1 MKNKEELEKKTGV
14 KRFDICLMNPP
25 YSQRHNNNPIHFQF
39 VEKVLGIAEKQI
51 VIMPSRILHTTS
63 ENYNIWKEKF
73 DKTLLSAEELK
84 SDVRNYIKEVASD
97 YMDCEDMDELRDSL
111 YDNLWDEDSVTGNG
125 SGSYTFNREKAKE
138 YVSDNMDL
146 MEEAYKD
153 LDSIES
159 LVDDLEALDF
169 ETIDVTIRCYLLS
182 QALDEVL
189 EDGDFLKKVGI
200 DKAFGFIGD
209 DY

>member
-1 MKNKEELEKKTGV
+1 MA
-14 KRFDICLMNPP
+14 
-25 YSQRHNNNPIHFQF
+25 Y
-39 VEKVLGIAEKQI
+39 
-51 VIMPSRILHTTS
+51 
-63 ENYNIWKEKF
+63 NY
-73 DKTLLSAEELK
+73 LEELK

-146 MEEAYKD
+146 MVEAYKD

-209 DY
+209 NY

>member
-1 MKNKEELEKKTGV
+1 MA
-14 KRFDICLMNPP
+14 
-25 YSQRHNNNPIHFQF
+25 Y
-39 VEKVLGIAEKQI
+39 
-51 VIMPSRILHTTS
+51 
-63 ENYNIWKEKF
+63 NY
-73 DKTLLSAEELK
+73 LEELK

-138 YVSDNMDL
+138 YVSDTMDL
-146 MEEAYKD
+146 MVEAYKD

-182 QALDEVL
+182 QALNEVL

-200 DKAFGFIGD
+200 DKSFGFIGD

>member
-1 MKNKEELEKKTGV
+1 MA
-14 KRFDICLMNPP
+14 
-25 YSQRHNNNPIHFQF
+25 Y
-39 VEKVLGIAEKQI
+39 
-51 VIMPSRILHTTS
+51 
-63 ENYNIWKEKF
+63 NY
-73 DKTLLSAEELK
+73 LEELK

-97 YMDCEDMDELRDSL
+97 YMDCEDMDELRDEL
-111 YDNLWDEDSVTGNG
+111 YDNLWSEDSVTGNG

-146 MEEAYKD
+146 MVEAYKD

-189 EDGDFLKKVGI
+189 EDGDLLKKVGI

>member
-1 MKNKEELEKKTGV
+1 MA
-14 KRFDICLMNPP
+14 
-25 YSQRHNNNPIHFQF
+25 Y
-39 VEKVLGIAEKQI
+39 
-51 VIMPSRILHTTS
+51 
-63 ENYNIWKEKF
+63 NY
-73 DKTLLSAEELK
+73 LEELK

-111 YDNLWDEDSVTGNG
+111 YDNLWNEDSVTGNG
-125 SGSYTFNREKAKE
+125 SGSYTFNREEAKK
-138 YVSDNMDL
+138 YVSDNLDL
-146 MEEAYKD
+146 MVEAYKD

-189 EDGDFLKKVGI
+189 EDEDYHKKVGI
-200 DKAFGFIGD
+200 EKCCGFIGD
-209 DY
+209 DC

>member
-1 MKNKEELEKKTGV
+1 MA
-14 KRFDICLMNPP
+14 
-25 YSQRHNNNPIHFQF
+25 Y
-39 VEKVLGIAEKQI
+39 
-51 VIMPSRILHTTS
+51 
-63 ENYNIWKEKF
+63 NY
-73 DKTLLSAEELK
+73 LEELK

-97 YMDCEDMDELRDSL
+97 YMDCEDLDELRDSL
-111 YDNLWDEDSVTGNG
+111 YDNLWNEDSVTGNG
-125 SGSYTFNREKAKE
+125 SGSYTFNKEEAKK
-138 YVSDNMDL
+138 YVSDNLDL
-146 MEEAYKD
+146 MVEAYKD

-209 DY
+209 NY

>member
-1 MKNKEELEKKTGV
+1 MA
-14 KRFDICLMNPP
+14 
-25 YSQRHNNNPIHFQF
+25 Y
-39 VEKVLGIAEKQI
+39 
-51 VIMPSRILHTTS
+51 
-63 ENYNIWKEKF
+63 NY
-73 DKTLLSAEELK
+73 LEELK
-84 SDVRNYIKEVASD
+84 SDVKNYINEVASD

-146 MEEAYKD
+146 MVEAYKD

-209 DY
+209 DF

>member
-1 MKNKEELEKKTGV
+1 MA
-14 KRFDICLMNPP
+14 
-25 YSQRHNNNPIHFQF
+25 Y
-39 VEKVLGIAEKQI
+39 
-51 VIMPSRILHTTS
+51 
-63 ENYNIWKEKF
+63 NY
-73 DKTLLSAEELK
+73 LEELK
-84 SDVRNYIKEVASD
+84 SDVRTYIKEVASD
-97 YMDCEDMDELRDSL
+97 YMDCEDMDELRDEL

-146 MEEAYKD
+146 MVEAYKD

-189 EDGDFLKKVGI
+189 EDEDFLKKVGI

-209 DY
+209 DF

>member
-1 MKNKEELEKKTGV
+1 MA
-14 KRFDICLMNPP
+14 
-25 YSQRHNNNPIHFQF
+25 Y
-39 VEKVLGIAEKQI
+39 
-51 VIMPSRILHTTS
+51 
-63 ENYNIWKEKF
+63 NY
-73 DKTLLSAEELK
+73 LEELK
-84 SDVRNYIKEVASD
+84 SDVKNYINEVASD
-97 YMDCEDMDELRDSL
+97 YMDCEDMDELRDEL
-111 YDNLWDEDSVTGNG
+111 YDNLWSEDSVTGNG

-138 YVSDNMDL
+138 YVSDNLDL
-146 MEEAYKD
+146 MVEAYKD

-169 ETIDVTIRCYLLS
+169 ETIDVTIRCYMLS